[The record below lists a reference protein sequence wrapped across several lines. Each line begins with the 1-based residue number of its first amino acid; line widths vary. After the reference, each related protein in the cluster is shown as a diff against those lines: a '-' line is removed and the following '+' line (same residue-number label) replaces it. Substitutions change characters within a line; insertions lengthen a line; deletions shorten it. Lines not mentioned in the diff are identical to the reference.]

1 MPQIP
6 IRDAVGFLIFLF
18 ALILNIVRLR
28 RAVRFR
34 RAVKDKKC
42 VRVTAEIISAYG
54 SVGRNVLFS
63 TKYASARYNVDGKT
77 VVGKMIAS
85 YTEGKPKIQKNQNV
99 EVIVNRRFPTMFAFS
114 EKQVRRS
121 FREYLTYVI
130 IASAF
135 AAMFIFVFLVNRF
148 KLL

>member
-1 MPQIP
+1 MPQMP
-6 IRDAVGFLIFLF
+6 IRYVVVFLIIFF
-18 ALILNIVRLR
+18 ALILNIIRLR

-63 TKYASARYNVDGKT
+63 TKYASARYYIDGKT
-77 VVGKMIAS
+77 VIGRMICS
-85 YTEGKPKIQKNQNV
+85 YTEGMPKLRKGQNV
-99 EVIVNRRFPTMFAFS
+99 EVIVNRQFPTMFAFS

-121 FREYLTYVI
+121 FREYLAYVI

-135 AAMFIFVFLVNRF
+135 VATFIFVFFVNYF
-148 KLL
+148 QYI